1 MRACSASES
10 KACKSTVP
18 VLLAFSIRRNLWRSH
33 GGISIGNC
41 LRRKRESSPVEKTP
55 AILIRKTRLTET
67 SLIIHWCTEHCGIIK
82 TVAKGALRPKSA
94 FAGKLDLFFD
104 AEIEF
109 VHSRKSDLHVLR
121 ELAVGD
127 PRLGLRQS
135 YVRTLAAA
143 YFVQLLELTAER
155 GTPIEPFHD
164 LLRRGLNFLTANT
177 PTRKAILHYE
187 KEIAALLGMDGHHL
201 APIEAI
207 RDLYKRVPPG
217 RAELMEKLG

>member
-1 MRACSASES
+1 MALAHRNFKRQMPSTDASS
-10 KACKSTVP
+10 
-18 VLLAFSIRRNLWRSH
+18 F
-33 GGISIGNC
+33 
-41 LRRKRESSPVEKTP
+41 PVEKTA

-67 SLIIHWCTEHCGIIK
+67 SLIVHWCTEHCGIIK

-109 VHSRKSDLHVLR
+109 VHSRNSDLHILR
-121 ELAVGD
+121 ELAVGNA
-127 PRLGLRQS
+127 RLGLRQS
-135 YVRTLAAA
+135 YPRTLAAA

-155 GTPIEPFHD
+155 GTPIGPFHD
-164 LLRRGLNFLTANT
+164 LLRRGLDFLAANA

-187 KEIAALLGMDGHHL
+187 REIGALLGMDGHPL

-207 RDLYKRVPPG
+207 RDLYKRIPPG
-217 RAELMEKLG
+217 RAELLAKLG

>member
-1 MRACSASES
+1 M
-10 KACKSTVP
+10 
-18 VLLAFSIRRNLWRSH
+18 
-33 GGISIGNC
+33 
-41 LRRKRESSPVEKTP
+41 EKTA

-67 SLIIHWCTEHCGIIK
+67 SLIVHWCTEHCGLIK

-109 VHSRKSDLHVLR
+109 VPSRKSDLHVLR
-121 ELAVGD
+121 ELAVGNA
-127 PRLGLRQS
+127 RFGLRES
-135 YVRTLAAA
+135 YLRTQAAA

-155 GTPIEPFHD
+155 GTPIAPFHD
-164 LLRRGLNFLTANT
+164 LLRRGLDFLATNT

-217 RAELMEKLG
+217 RVELLEKAG

>member
-10 KACKSTVP
+10 KACKSTDT
-18 VLLAFSIRRNLWRSH
+18 VLLAFSIRRNLWRSQ
-33 GGISIGNC
+33 GGISIANC
-41 LRRKRESSPVEKTP
+41 RNRTRESLPVEKTA

-67 SLIIHWCTEHCGIIK
+67 SLIVHWCTEHCGIIK

-127 PRLGLRQS
+127 PRLGLRSS
-135 YVRTLAAA
+135 YVRTQAAA
-143 YFVQLLELTAER
+143 YFVQLLELTTER

-164 LLRRGLNFLTANT
+164 LLRRGLDFLASHA

-187 KEIAALLGMDGHHL
+187 KEITTLLGMDGHHL

-207 RDLYKRVPPG
+207 RDLYKRVPSG
-217 RAELMEKLG
+217 RSELLAKLA